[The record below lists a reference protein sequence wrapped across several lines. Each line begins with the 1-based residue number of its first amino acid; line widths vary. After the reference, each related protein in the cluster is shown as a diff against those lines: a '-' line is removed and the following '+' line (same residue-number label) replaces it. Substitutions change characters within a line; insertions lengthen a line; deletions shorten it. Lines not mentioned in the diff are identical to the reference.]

1 MFFYAWGAP
10 KFVFILL
17 ASTFVD
23 FNLVKHLHRQQST
36 RLRKSYL
43 AASILLN
50 LGLLLYF
57 KYAGFFVENI
67 STALSQLGLMEVRH
81 LNIILP
87 IGISFYTF
95 QTLTYSIDVY
105 RKQVQPLEKVS
116 DYLLYI
122 FLFPQMIAGPI
133 VRFSSIAAELK
144 SRLVNSENFF
154 HGLNRFALG
163 LAKKVL
169 LANPCGAIADRYMA
183 GDLSTLSSP
192 EAWIGILAYTFQ
204 IYFDFSGYSDMAIGL
219 GRIFGF
225 HFPENFNR
233 PYISKSITEFWR
245 RWHITLGAWMRDY
258 LYIPLGG
265 NKGTARRTY
274 LNLWIVFLASGLWHG
289 ASWNFVLWGAFHGL
303 LLVIERAFRSRKNSI
318 HLAAPLQIGLTFF
331 LVMMAW
337 VVFRIEAFSEAQ
349 VFYQKLFSL
358 NFGPPVELS
367 NYEIF
372 SLLLAA
378 IISFAP
384 WQSISSKIS
393 ILKPSLKLSIQSL
406 QTLTLLWLSL
416 MWLISSD
423 FNPFIYFRF

>member
-17 ASTFVD
+17 ASTYVD
-23 FNLVKHLHRQQST
+23 FYLVRKLDKQENT
-36 RLRKSYL
+36 KLRKRYL

-50 LGLLLYF
+50 LGLLVYF

-67 STALSQLGLMEVRH
+67 STALAQLGLMEIRH

-105 RKQVQPLEKVS
+105 RKQVRPLEKVS

-144 SRLVNSENFF
+144 SRAVNSENLF

-169 LANPCGAIADRYMA
+169 LANPCGAIADRYMS
-183 GDLSTLSSP
+183 GDLSQLNSG
-192 EAWIGILAYTFQ
+192 EAWIGIIAYTFQ

-225 HFPENFNR
+225 QFPENFNQ

-303 LLVIERAFRSRKNSI
+303 LLVIERAFRGRTITSKLPS
-318 HLAAPLQIGLTFF
+318 AFQIGLTFF
-331 LVMMAW
+331 LAMMAW
-337 VVFRIEAFSEAQ
+337 VVFRIEDFSKAQ
-349 VFYQKLFSL
+349 VFYQKLFSFSFNGPL
-358 NFGPPVELS
+358 NLGNF
-367 NYEIF
+367 EIF
-372 SLLLAA
+372 SLVLAT
-378 IISFAP
+378 IITFGP
-384 WQSISSKIS
+384 WQRLRLRFPKINSSLS
-393 ILKPSLKLSIQSL
+393 VSLLSL
-406 QTLTLLWLSL
+406 RTLALLWLSL